1 MAGCGCCGAHKET
14 RQLVA
19 TGFGEGGC
27 GGGCGALCA
36 SLYGALAWPDLPI
49 ETQRQTRLRL
59 RRNHAS
65 TG

>member
-27 GGGCGALCA
+27 GCGGGALCA
-36 SLYGALAWPDLPI
+36 SLYGAPGELDLPI

-59 RRNHAS
+59 QRNHAS